1 MKFAGRNRCN
11 GDPMVTH
18 STGIAELSVE
28 KGFGDDYLIV
38 ALLYDVLEDTNATVE
53 EIRQE
58 LPFVTEEM
66 IQGVISL
73 TKTDDMSLEGQLI

>member
-11 GDPMVTH
+11 GDPMVIH
-18 STGIAELSVE
+18 SIGIAELLTE
-28 KGFGDDYLIV
+28 KGFGNDYLIV
-38 ALLYDVLEDTNATVE
+38 ALLHDVLEDTNATVE